1 MGAQRQDLLKM
12 VIGQAFRFAAA
23 GIVPGLFL
31 AFLVARVING
41 LLFQITQFDPFATGL
56 TVCILIA
63 GITVAA
69 AIPAR
74 RAAMLNPTDALHSE

>member
-1 MGAQRQDLLKM
+1 VGALRQDLLKM
-12 VIGQAFRFAAA
+12 VIGQAFRFAAV
-23 GIVPGLFL
+23 GIVSGRFL
-31 AFLVARVING
+31 AFLVARVMNG
-41 LLFQITQFDPFATGL
+41 LLIQITQFDPLATGL

-63 GITVAA
+63 GITAAA